1 VAQDIEAAA
10 VLEEIVEQEVAAGG
24 ITAAEAEELE
34 DAIEE
39 VAAEAIAEDLE
50 VAAELEET
58 LAEEE
63 VRSDG

>member
-1 VAQDIEAAA
+1 MEAEA
-10 VLEEIVEQEVAAGG
+10 VLEEVVGEEVAAGG
-24 ITAAEAEELE
+24 ITDAEAVELE

-50 VAAELEET
+50 GAAELEET
-58 LAEEE
+58 LVEEE